1 MVVNAGPTQPT
12 PSGANRSNRSELYQ
26 RQIAIEKE
34 ELAAS
39 PEEEA
44 EKLALIYQ
52 SKGLPEAA
60 ACCTPAC
67 DSSFSATA
75 PRASPTP

>member
-1 MVVNAGPTQPT
+1 M
-12 PSGANRSNRSELYQ
+12 SNRSELYQ

-60 ACCTPAC
+60 ASSTPAC
-67 DSSFSATA
+67 ANSSSAME
-75 PRASPTP
+75 PQASPTP